1 MCICVH
7 LWLNPASRIPAA
19 QTDTDVG
26 PSPGGGPQ
34 RAHMVRSIS
43 TAIVCGGISCLLG
56 ACTAPRPDYVVTDPD
71 PGVKIPAIK
80 QSVARHADDAATVR
94 QLVKDLDSDDPAVR
108 FYAIEALCRLT
119 GERKGYNYFESD
131 PEVRRPAVDRWRA
144 WVIDQGMTMPQSLTG
159 VATQPLTR

>member
-1 MCICVH
+1 
-7 LWLNPASRIPAA
+7 
-19 QTDTDVG
+19 
-26 PSPGGGPQ
+26 
-34 RAHMVRSIS
+34 MVRSIS

-108 FYAIEALCRLT
+108 FYAIEGLRRLT
-119 GERKGYNYFESD
+119 GQDFKYVYYEDADERK
-131 PEVRRPAVDRWRA
+131 PAVEQWKAWLHEREGGSGQQSAPEQPAVTGTRA
-144 WVIDQGMTMPQSLTG
+144 PE
-159 VATQPLTR
+159 